1 MSEVIILQ
9 GIQGSGKSTWALS
22 WINEKPNSRIRVNRD
37 SIRNMFGKYWV
48 PDREAIVTVVENT
61 VIKESILKGYDVVI
75 DDMNLND
82 KTIVSFEDLVK
93 SINPATSIRYKLF
106 NTPLAECIIRVNDR
120 NKSLPSDKQI
130 PIPVLVNTY
139 NKYKDK
145 YNLSFV

>member
-1 MSEVIILQ
+1 MNWV
-9 GIQGSGKSTWALS
+9 
-22 WINEKPNSRIRVNRD
+22 NEKPNSRIRVNRD

-48 PDREAIVTVVENT
+48 PDREPIVTVVENT

-82 KTIVSFEDLVK
+82 KTIISLEDLIK
-93 SINPATSIRYKLF
+93 SINPTTSIRYKLF
-106 NTPLAECIIRVNDR
+106 NTSLAECIIRVNDR
-120 NKSLPSDKQI
+120 NKSLPNDKQI
-130 PIPVLVNTY
+130 PIPVLINTY